1 MSGREYRERIGLN
14 ERVFRLTESPLRL
27 LMKRLVSYRLSWRMY
42 DDAKGPAH
50 RLEGAASGVVADLA
64 EAASTEEASTEEV
77 GAVVG
82 TAAGVAIVA
91 GVTDWQQA
99 PVSASVSDIMVAT
112 TATDMATPTAMGT
125 VTRTAMLAMVAA
137 M

>member
-50 RLEGAASGVVADLA
+50 RLEGAASDLA